1 MKDFETGIAETNE
14 RTKIKTLID
23 FNENNWNSIKF
34 LGVKNNINVKVM
46 NFMNSKCLYLQNY
59 LWQVL
64 FITLLI
70 FFCFPPKY
78 VKDIFF
84 QKKTL

>member
-23 FNENNWNSIKF
+23 FNENNWNSVKF

-64 FITLLI
+64 FMTLLI
-70 FFCFPPKY
+70 FFVF
-78 VKDIFF
+78 V
-84 QKKTL
+84 LNM